1 MKAETKRKLEEIEEV
16 GYSILQP
23 NNILYHVFTPNGKAC
38 GIFGSKAEA
47 IKHAYRIMK
56 NESM

>member
-23 NNILYHVFTPNGKAC
+23 NNTLPAD
-38 GIFGSKAEA
+38 
-47 IKHAYRIMK
+47 MK
-56 NESM
+56 G